1 MRTLPLSFLIAA
13 LLIQTTISNV
23 VIACGCLDGIL
34 IGSDS
39 LSVSGSLVGSRVAES
54 IFPLGTN
61 TVICCA
67 AGHSDFHRL
76 ICDLKGYIRSADNSR
91 GGSLKSSSI
100 ARYARRLMN
109 QKYRNTHVIIAGYC
123 GEKSSG
129 KKRYPNDDDNDGG
142 SSRDDESDG
151 SGCDTSIRGDGDH
164 QFDVHE
170 ILSGGT
176 LISQSYALAGSGS
189 DCVITLMDDIFT
201 PYTSTLS
208 SGGVRTVGN
217 SVDNIRRVL
226 RACIAADPKSGSQA
240 RIWILNEH
248 GLKLL

>member
-1 MRTLPLSFLIAA
+1 M
-13 LLIQTTISNV
+13 V
-23 VIACGCLDGIL
+23 ACGCVDGIL

-61 TVICCA
+61 AAICCA

-76 ICDLKGYIRSADNSR
+76 LSDLNGFIRSADDSS

-100 ARYARRLMN
+100 AKYARRLIN
-109 QKYRNTHVIIAGYC
+109 LKYRDTHVIIAGSN
-123 GEKSSG
+123 GRKG
-129 KKRYPNDDDNDGG
+129 NRKKRNTLEGDYDCD
-142 SSRDDESDG
+142 SSRENISDSTDSTTSPEHDDQLFG
-151 SGCDTSIRGDGDH
+151 
-164 QFDVHE
+164 VHE

-189 DCVITLMDDIFT
+189 DCVITLIDDLFSPDASSLT
-201 PYTSTLS
+201 PRSP
-208 SGGVRTVGN
+208 RTVGN
-217 SVDNIRRVL
+217 CVDKIRRVL
-226 RACIAADPKSGSQA
+226 RASIAADPKSGSSL
-240 RIWILNEH
+240 RIWVLNEH

>member
-1 MRTLPLSFLIAA
+1 MRMPPLLYLIAA
-13 LLIQTTISNV
+13 LLIPTTLSNV

-54 IFPLGTN
+54 IFPLDAN

-76 ICDLKGYIRSADNSR
+76 ISDLKGYIRSADTSG

-123 GEKSSG
+123 GGKS
-129 KKRYPNDDDNDGG
+129 KKHPNDGENNSG
-142 SSRDDESDG
+142 SPRDDAING
-151 SGCDTSIRGDGDH
+151 SGCDTCIREDDDH
-164 QFDVHE
+164 QFGIHE
-170 ILSGGT
+170 ILGGGT
-176 LISQSYALAGSGS
+176 LITQSYALAGSGS
-189 DCVITLMDDIFT
+189 DCVITLMDDIFSPNT
-201 PYTSTLS
+201 GQL
-208 SGGVRTVGN
+208 GGLRTVGN
-217 SVDNIRRVL
+217 SVECLRRVL
-226 RACIAADPKSGSQA
+226 KASIAADPKSGSSP
-240 RIWILNEH
+240 RIWVLNKH

>member
-1 MRTLPLSFLIAA
+1 MRILYLSFLTAV
-13 LLIQTTISNV
+13 LLIPTTISNV

-76 ICDLKGYIRSADNSR
+76 MSDLKGYIRSADNSS
-91 GGSLKSSSI
+91 GASLKPSSL

-109 QKYRNTHVIIAGYC
+109 QKYRNTHVIIVGYC
-123 GEKSSG
+123 GGNRKS
-129 KKRYPNDDDNDGG
+129 RNYYPSEGGTTGACSIDDI
-142 SSRDDESDG
+142 SYG
-151 SGCDTSIRGDGDH
+151 SGCHTSIREDDDH
-164 QFDVHE
+164 QHGVYE

-189 DCVITLMDDIFT
+189 DCVVTLMDDIFS
-201 PYTSTLS
+201 PLS
-208 SGGVRTVGN
+208 SGGLRTVGN
-217 SVDNIRRVL
+217 SVDSLRRVL
-226 RACIAADPKSGSQA
+226 RASIAADPKSGSSP
-240 RIWILNEH
+240 RVWVLNNY

>member
-1 MRTLPLSFLIAA
+1 MRILPLTLLIAA
-13 LLIQTTISNV
+13 AMLIPATVSNV

-54 IFPLGTN
+54 VFPLGAN

-76 ICDLKGYIRSADNSR
+76 ISDLKGYIRSANTSG

-100 ARYARRLMN
+100 ARHARQLMN

-123 GEKSSG
+123 GVKS
-129 KKRYPNDDDNDGG
+129 KKHANGGENNSG
-142 SSRDDESDG
+142 SSKDDVINNS
-151 SGCDTSIRGDGDH
+151 SCDTSIREEDDH
-164 QFDVHE
+164 QFGIHE

-189 DCVITLMDDIFT
+189 DCVITLMDHIFSPFT
-201 PYTSTLS
+201 GQL
-208 SGGVRTVGN
+208 GGQRTVGN
-217 SVDNIRRVL
+217 SVECLRRVL
-226 RACIAADPKSGSQA
+226 KASIAADPKSGSSP
-240 RIWILNEH
+240 RIWVLNKH